1 MEACIKR
8 QLLAAALLSG
18 TGMETGGGK
27 EAACSSAL
35 GTSVF
40 GGSKTRQKKTET
52 FRGNIVASKPWEGV
66 YWGHKN
72 GTPLLQ
78 GQAERAGSVQTGE
91 EKAAR

>member
-1 MEACIKR
+1 MVARRQHAPQLWVHQCLGGAKR
-8 QLLAAALLSG
+8 D
-18 TGMETGGGK
+18 
-27 EAACSSAL
+27 
-35 GTSVF
+35 
-40 GGSKTRQKKTET
+40 KKTET

-78 GQAERAGSVQTGE
+78 GQAERAGSVQTVE

>member
-1 MEACIKR
+1 M
-8 QLLAAALLSG
+8 LLSSG
-18 TGMETGGGK
+18 YISVWGEQNET
-27 EAACSSAL
+27 
-35 GTSVF
+35 
-40 GGSKTRQKKTET
+40 KKTET

-78 GQAERAGSVQTGE
+78 GQAERAGSVQTVE